1 MSHLWQDFFLVTMA
15 TLTKKDLLEAI
26 EDMPMDAK
34 IDKAVVKDGVVYHYH
49 ILRIKCNKKENTITI
64 C

>member
-1 MSHLWQDFFLVTMA
+1 MA

-26 EDMPMDAK
+26 EDMPMDAE
-34 IDKAVVKDGVVYHYH
+34 IYMRDPEGYYADDKVDYVECDTSHK
-49 ILRIKCNKKENTITI
+49 RIVI

>member
-1 MSHLWQDFFLVTMA
+1 MA

-26 EDMPMDAK
+26 EDMPMDAEVK
-34 IDKAVVKDGVVYHYH
+34 KAVVKDKILHAFR
-49 ILRIKCNKKENTITI
+49 ILRIICDKQNNKIVI

>member
-1 MSHLWQDFFLVTMA
+1 MA

-26 EDMPMDAK
+26 EDMPDETP
-34 IDKAVVKDGVVYHYH
+34 IVIVTPNGES
-49 ILRIKCNKKENTITI
+49 ILAEKVRTSLKWKQIEI

>member
-1 MSHLWQDFFLVTMA
+1 MA

-26 EDMPMDAK
+26 EDMPMDAP
-34 IDKAVVKDGVVYHYH
+34 VEFVKEADGMRVTCFISSVTYMA
-49 ILRIKCNKKENTITI
+49 IVNTIQL

>member
-1 MSHLWQDFFLVTMA
+1 MA

-26 EDMPMDAK
+26 EDMPDETPIVIVAPN
-34 IDKAVVKDGVVYHYH
+34 GES
-49 ILRIKCNKKENTITI
+49 ILAEKVRTSFKWKQIEI

>member
-1 MSHLWQDFFLVTMA
+1 MA

-49 ILRIKCNKKENTITI
+49 ILRIKCNKEENTITI